1 LEIFVCEVSLFDL
14 LPEVVKPV
22 LIEVFKEMLPDLDE
36 EDMKELVSG
45 VIRKLT
51 AITDQQFQGIDFSL
65 ALDIEE

>member
-1 LEIFVCEVSLFDL
+1 MFNVEEITLMNPDKHL
-14 LPEVVKPV
+14 GRKK